1 MALSVEW
8 GTKIITV
15 LQADLTPVTGTLYEL
30 DTDQFRKDLKSLED
44 GEDGMPFP
52 DTHTHNTE
60 VTVAGVTYARFIEI
74 INGYSITFENGSY
87 SVRLAGSN
95 NNFFDVENGI
105 LNQNTV
111 QVIPGNAAGLIVVVS
126 GSGVTSQDK
135 IDIADAV
142 WDHADG
148 DFMVKI
154 IKNKKSLE
162 KIGSEWQLIVYD
174 DNGTTE
180 LLNKVL
186 KDSNGDNITDLA
198 AGTLAQELASSI

>member
-1 MALSVEW
+1 VLSITW
-8 GTKIITV
+8 GTKIINV

-74 INGYSITFENGSY
+74 INGYSITFEDGQY

-105 LNQNTV
+105 LNQNQV
-111 QVIPGNAAGLIVVVS
+111 QVISGNAAGLIVVVS

-135 IDIADAV
+135 LDIADAV

-162 KIGSEWQLIVYD
+162 KTGAVWELVIFD
-174 DNGTTE
+174 DDDVTPI
-180 LLNKVL
+180 LQKDL
-186 KDSNGDNITDLA
+186 KDKDGNNITDLE
-198 AGTLAQELASSI
+198 AGVLAQELATDV

>member
-1 MALSVEW
+1 MALSVTW
-8 GTKIITV
+8 GTKIINV

-30 DTDQFRKDLKSLED
+30 DTDQFRKDLKNLED
-44 GEDGMPFP
+44 GEAGMPFP

-74 INGYSITFENGSY
+74 INGYSITFEDAQY

-105 LNQNTV
+105 LNQNQV
-111 QVIPGNAAGLIVVVS
+111 QIIPGNAAGLITVVS

-162 KIGSEWQLIVYD
+162 KTGAVWELIIYD
-174 DNGTTE
+174 DDNTTPIMQ
-180 LLNKVL
+180 KDL
-186 KDSNGDNITDLA
+186 KDADGNDITDLA
-198 AGTLAQELASSI
+198 AGVLAMELKTSV

>member
-1 MALSVEW
+1 MALTVTW
-8 GTKIITV
+8 GTKTINV

-30 DTDQFRKDLKSLED
+30 DTDQFRKDLKNLED

-111 QVIPGNAAGLIVVVS
+111 QVISGNAAGLIVVVS

-162 KIGSEWQLIVYD
+162 KTGAVWELIIYD
-174 DNGTTE
+174 DDDSTPIMQ
-180 LLNKVL
+180 KDL
-186 KDSNGDNITDLA
+186 KDKDGNDITDLA
-198 AGTLAQELASSI
+198 AGVLAMELKTSV

>member
-1 MALSVEW
+1 MALSVTW
-8 GTKIITV
+8 GTKVINV

-44 GEDGMPFP
+44 GEEGMAFP
-52 DTHTHNTE
+52 DTHIHNTE

-74 INGYSITFENGSY
+74 INGYSITFEDAQY

-105 LNQNTV
+105 LNQNQV

-148 DFMVKI
+148 DFLLKVV
-154 IKNKKSLE
+154 KNKKALE
-162 KIGSEWQLIVYD
+162 KSGSEWQLIVYD
-174 DNGTTE
+174 DNGTSE
-180 LLNKVL
+180 LLNKAL
-186 KDSNGDNITDLA
+186 KDKNGNDITDLE
-198 AGTLAQELASSI
+198 AGLLSAELKTSV